1 MNLPC
6 ENIGATIPKIKGV
19 GDTASYTIISQDEL
33 QVNLFQKHLFLY
45 HLNSQYDKRLFIEL

>member
-45 HLNSQYDKRLFIEL
+45 HLNSQYDKRLFI